1 MGCIEVNRPE
11 ELESRIGK
19 AEREV
24 ADLKSRIEALC
35 YATPKDLFPANDGW
49 TTYELVRK
57 EVSELFEMYND
68 ALSELNKLYLIDL
81 NKELLVDQYAE
92 LEEQYEKTSED
103 TENDKNK

>member
-49 TTYELVRK
+49 TTYELVNK
-57 EVSELFEMYND
+57 EVSELFEMYNE
-68 ALSELNKLYLIDL
+68 ALAELNKLYLIDL
-81 NKELLVDQYAE
+81 NKDLLIDQYAE
-92 LEEQYEKTSED
+92 LKEEYEKTSED
-103 TENDKNK
+103 IENDKNK

>member
-11 ELESRIGK
+11 ELASRIEN

-24 ADLKSRIEALC
+24 AEVKSKIEALC

-49 TTYELVRK
+49 TTYELVSK
-57 EVSELFEMYND
+57 EVTELFERYNE
-68 ALSELNKLYLIDL
+68 ALAELNKLYLIDL
-81 NKELLVDQYAE
+81 NKDLLIDQYAE
-92 LEEQYEKTSED
+92 LKEEYEKTSED

>member
-49 TTYELVRK
+49 TTYELVSK

-81 NKELLVDQYAE
+81 NKDLLIDQYAE
-92 LEEQYEKTSED
+92 LKEEYEKTSED